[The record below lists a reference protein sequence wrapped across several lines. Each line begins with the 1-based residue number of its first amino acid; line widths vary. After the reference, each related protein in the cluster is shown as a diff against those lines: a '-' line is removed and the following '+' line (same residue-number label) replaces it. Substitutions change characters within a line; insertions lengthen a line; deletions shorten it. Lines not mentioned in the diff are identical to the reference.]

1 MMRYAKYGF
10 RILLLAVFIV
20 CLDYNLPSID
30 VVKVVGTEVVRTD
43 VSNRS
48 LFWSS
53 NSGSTDDS
61 GNRDIRF
68 INSAFPDDRPRVY
81 RNEDTGWGWPP
92 YFKFD
97 SGDLQADAE
106 LNLRD
111 QGSGQQWVAVRH
123 YGWRSTVLSIYPNAL
138 SLWPVAGSEENPI
151 SLVRIAGFIVAAL
164 FAVMVWRLWT
174 MFKDWTYERF
184 DWVRR
189 KIRR

>member
-1 MMRYAKYGF
+1 MRFVKYGF
-10 RILLLAVFIV
+10 RIFLVALYVV

-43 VSNRS
+43 VNNRS

-53 NSGSTDDS
+53 NSGATDAA

-106 LNLRD
+106 LYLKGQD
-111 QGSGQQWVAVRH
+111 SEQQWVAVRH
-123 YGWRSTVLSIYPNAL
+123 YGWRLRVISIYPNAL
-138 SLWPVAGSEENPI
+138 SLWPVANAGENPV
-151 SLVRIAGFIVAAL
+151 SWVRISGFIVAAI

-174 MFKDWTYERF
+174 MFKDWAYERY
-184 DWVRR
+184 DWVSR

>member
-10 RILLLAVFIV
+10 RILLAAVFIA

-30 VVKVVGTEVVRTD
+30 VVKIVGTEVVRTD

-53 NSGSTDDS
+53 NSGSTDAA

-106 LNLRD
+106 LHLKGQD
-111 QGSGQQWVAVRH
+111 SDQQWVAVRH
-123 YGWRSTVLSIYPNAL
+123 YGWRSTILSIYPNAL
-138 SLWPVAGSEENPI
+138 SLWPVAGPEENPI

-174 MFKDWTYERF
+174 MFKDWAYERF